1 MARKFRISILTALL
15 IVAFV
20 ATQVLAAPS
29 IRFTLNGAKEAYNA
43 GSVFMLYGRAEDSGL
58 ALPDADVLVKVDS
71 GNSPVYWSQI
81 RTDSNGYFKTDFNLP
96 YSGVGSN
103 LRVAV
108 DAPGSNIVK
117 QYALGQ
123 AQVGLEFKGIGFKE
137 KINNQRVP
145 VNTREIILVFGSNV
159 NYFHNKSADS
169 DLRFLG
175 RNEKNADC
183 ARLYEKDT
191 GKRISTSARLVSN
204 DAEGDQQISFYK
216 LDGTQV
222 TEMRKRILP
231 LSINETLSANT
242 TYRVVISREMAANNS
257 SILGADQVIEFTTE
271 ATSVSPKGE
280 EKTPVVDQTISTSG
294 GTVSEG
300 GVTIVIPADAVSSD
314 IKVIVEKVINTSA
327 LPIDN
332 NSQFVSDVVEIIKDK
347 SGNFSKPVT
356 ISLTFD
362 KSKVDTTKY
371 DLSICYLDEK
381 ENKWIPL
388 DNVEVDLDTGIVS
401 GEVLHFTKFAVIATE
416 KAEAKKEEPVPV
428 GPGKVVNLSDIKGHW
443 AEKTIAEL
451 VASGAIAGYPDGTF
465 KPDNTI
471 SRAEF
476 ATILVKAFNL
486 ESRSGKVFNDTAG
499 HWAQDTVST
508 AAAHGIVSGYSD
520 TTFGPNDPITR
531 EQMAVMIVKAAK
543 LAEAQEGKTFADG
556 DKVSAWAKNAVATAS
571 EKNIISGYPDNTF
584 RPQNNATRAEAAT
597 VIIKSLKP
605 AS

>member
-1 MARKFRISILTALL
+1 MARKLRISILTALL

-20 ATQVLAAPS
+20 VTQALAAPS

-58 ALPDADVLVKVDS
+58 ALPDANVLVKVDS

-81 RTDSNGYFKTDFNLP
+81 RTDSNGYFRTDFNLP

-123 AQVGLEFKGIGFKE
+123 AQVGLGFEGIGFKE

-145 VNTREIILVFGSNV
+145 VNTREIILMFGSNV

-191 GKRISTSARLVSN
+191 GKRINTSVRLVSN
-204 DAEGDQQISFYK
+204 DAEGDKDISFYK

-231 LSINETLSANT
+231 LSINETLNPNT

-257 SILGADQVIEFTTE
+257 SILGEDRVIEFTTE
-271 ATSVSPKGE
+271 VTSVSPKGE

-327 LPIDN
+327 LSIDN
-332 NSQFVSDVVEIIKDK
+332 NSQFISDVVEIVKDK

-356 ISLTFD
+356 ITLTFD

-388 DNVEVDLDTGIVS
+388 DNVEIDLDAGTVS
-401 GEVLHFTKFAVIATE
+401 GKVLHFTKFAVIATE
-416 KAEAKKEEPVPV
+416 KAAKVEEPKPIV
-428 GPGKVVNLSDIKGHW
+428 LSDIQGHW

-465 KPDNTI
+465 KPDQGI

-499 HWAQDTVST
+499 HWAQDTIST

-520 TTFGPNDPITR
+520 TTFGPDDPITR

-584 RPQNNATRAEAAT
+584 RPLNNATRAEAAT
-597 VIIKSLKP
+597 VIIKSLKL